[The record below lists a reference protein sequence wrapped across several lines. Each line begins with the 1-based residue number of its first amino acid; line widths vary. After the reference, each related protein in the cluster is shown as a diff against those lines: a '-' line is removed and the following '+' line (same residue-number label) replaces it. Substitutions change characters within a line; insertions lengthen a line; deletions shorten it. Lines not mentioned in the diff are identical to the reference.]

1 PGSTASS
8 PSSTGSSPS
17 STASSTSGG
26 TRSAPG
32 NTSAETPPPGL
43 VVVPDLRGLSAPD
56 AMTALTGAQLR
67 LADPGATEGVVRSQD
82 PRAGAQVP
90 VGTPVAV
97 VLRSA
102 VTPETTAASSSFPA
116 LLIGAALAL
125 LVLGVLAGEVV
136 HVRRSRRARRER
148 QWVDDRVSFRLG
160 DPRSPRQFTHVSDGS
175 GPGFAVRLDVRHR
188 SGAPGVQEV
197 SHAHD

>member
-1 PGSTASS
+1 
-8 PSSTGSSPS
+8 
-17 STASSTSGG
+17 
-26 TRSAPG
+26 
-32 NTSAETPPPGL
+32 
-43 VVVPDLRGLSAPD
+43 
-56 AMTALTGAQLR
+56 MTALTGAQLR

-82 PRAGAQVP
+82 PQAGAQVP
-90 VGTPVAV
+90 VNTPVTV
-97 VLRSA
+97 VLRST
-102 VTPETTAASSSFPA
+102 VTPKPAAVSSSFPA